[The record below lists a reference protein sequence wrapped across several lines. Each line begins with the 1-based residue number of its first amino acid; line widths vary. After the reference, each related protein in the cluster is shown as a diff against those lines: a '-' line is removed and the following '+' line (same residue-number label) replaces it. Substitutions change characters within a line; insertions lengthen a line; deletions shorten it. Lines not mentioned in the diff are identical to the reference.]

1 MGCFRPTGTPAA
13 IIYRIIH
20 IQIKVAGGRRAAA
33 LGPGGA
39 SGTAYVASK
48 MPGGETAP
56 KRVLTFFLPYQPN
69 IPARRGR
76 PRTSLTASMSYY
88 QSPVALFIAS
98 ELTDPERQY
107 LHKRIA
113 EEHSQLERLE
123 KSRAEQQ
130 AYSRWSERR

>member
-1 MGCFRPTGTPAA
+1 
-13 IIYRIIH
+13 
-20 IQIKVAGGRRAAA
+20 
-33 LGPGGA
+33 
-39 SGTAYVASK
+39 